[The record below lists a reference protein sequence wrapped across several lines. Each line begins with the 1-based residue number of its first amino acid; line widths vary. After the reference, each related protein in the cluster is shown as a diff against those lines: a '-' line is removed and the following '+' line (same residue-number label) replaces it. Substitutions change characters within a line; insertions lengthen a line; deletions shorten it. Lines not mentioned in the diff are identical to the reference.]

1 MPKSQEFHDD
11 VKSFLETYITS
22 QGWRA
27 NTINDWGNPEHR
39 LAFGEMARAF
49 TVRGKR
55 FWPDSEGQGRIN
67 VLKYPTDRKEI
78 EKSMERHFL
87 AVNLKQHGS
96 EMVMKVNETGEKV
109 ESVASMNGSG
119 LTYEDPIDVDLGE
132 NEPRGSDHAGRRSN
146 PSSTRSLVPANH
158 PQSIDPSVVEFAVS
172 ETQQSLPNGQ
182 GVSNQAPKISG
193 IHVED
198 TQNQPIFASMLAPVP
213 NADRRLATYAGTGS
227 PFKRPRLETAKPP
240 HTKRSRAA
248 AAQPPTITLPPNT
261 RVETQ
266 SARAIRHANGNNTS
280 ASVRL
285 NKAIS
290 DVPHSIILA
299 VQQPSRIASGV
310 GLKIAETSTHQPAI
324 TNQTPRTATAR
335 LPPVKFK
342 YRVETQQPERQFYD
356 WRPKGKFRS
365 KTLAELVA
373 ELKEKL
379 PHLPWTE
386 IKFLRLRLKTLNDHV
401 ETTLSCRNEEV
412 FGRMKQRLA
421 RFIEACIAETPQ
433 GEDVSVSIDIVL
445 LTTSNSL
452 EGPTEAEEIDF
463 DW

>member
-1 MPKSQEFHDD
+1 MACAKISTSISSNNHLKERLKSRMPRCQEFHDD
-11 VKSFLETYITS
+11 VKAFLETYITC

-27 NTINDWGNPEHR
+27 NTINDWGNTEHR
-39 LAFGEMARAF
+39 FAFGEMARAF

-55 FWPDSEGQGRIN
+55 FWPDSEGQGQIN
-67 VLKYPTDRKEI
+67 VLKYPTDRK
-78 EKSMERHFL
+78 
-87 AVNLKQHGS
+87 
-96 EMVMKVNETGEKV
+96 
-109 ESVASMNGSG
+109 
-119 LTYEDPIDVDLGE
+119 D
-132 NEPRGSDHAGRRSN
+132 
-146 PSSTRSLVPANH
+146 STRSLVPAIH
-158 PQSIDPSVVEFAVS
+158 PQSIDSSVVEFAVF
-172 ETQQSLPNGQ
+172 ETQQSLPNRQ
-182 GVSNQAPKISG
+182 GVSNQAPQISG

-227 PFKRPRLETAKPP
+227 SFKRPRLKLAEPP

-248 AAQPPTITLPPNT
+248 AEQPPTITLPPNT

-310 GLKIAETSTHQPAI
+310 GIRLSETIIHQPAV
-324 TNQTPRTATAR
+324 TNQTSCTATAR

-379 PHLPWTE
+379 PHLPWAE

-401 ETTLSCRNEEV
+401 ETTLSCRNEEI

-452 EGPTEAEEIDF
+452 EGPTEVEEIDF